1 MDFRTIGLVALLA
14 LAACAAPSPVP
25 PTVTLLPL
33 PSGTPIPAG
42 TRTPPPTPI
51 IIASPTPS
59 ATPVTHTVAR
69 NETLISIAVDYGVSL
84 EALQT
89 ANPGVSPRFL
99 GVGTVL
105 VIPAGDGT
113 PIAPVGAPTPLP
125 VVFGV
130 PACHALSS
138 GAMYCFVEARNAN
151 AVALE
156 AISARITLAGA
167 DGLPLA
173 DALAHPALDA
183 VPAGDAVTL
192 AAYFGN
198 APGDVAAVG
207 VAAVSA
213 YPLTDF
219 ASRYLSL
226 EVSGPR
232 AAQSGAEWA
241 VTAQLRNDGPTRA
254 ATIRVA
260 LTLFDEAGAIIGYRQ
275 QTLPGGLAPGEA
287 QTVSIAATP
296 LCGAGASPACAGG
309 TRSVS
314 STPLCGAG
322 ASPACAGETRSVSS
336 TPLCGAVARYTLRA
350 QGRP

>member
-1 MDFRTIGLVALLA
+1 MDFRTTGLVALLA
-14 LAACAAPSPVP
+14 LAACATPSPVP
-25 PTVTLLPL
+25 STVTLLPL
-33 PSGTPIPAG
+33 PSGTPISAG
-42 TRTPPPTPI
+42 TRIPPPTPI

-59 ATPVTHTVAR
+59 ATPVTHKVAR
-69 NETLISIAVDYGVSL
+69 NETLISIAVNYGVSL
-84 EALQT
+84 DALQA

-99 GVGTVL
+99 SVGAVL
-105 VIPAGDGT
+105 VIPTGDAP
-113 PIAPVGAPTPLP
+113 PIAPMSAPTPLP

-192 AAYFGN
+192 AAYF
-198 APGDVAAVG
+198 ATVPGDVAAIG
-207 VAAVSA
+207 VTATSA
-213 YPLTDF
+213 FPLTDF

-226 EVSGPR
+226 EVSEPR

-241 VTAQLRNDGPTRA
+241 VTAQIRSTGATPA

-260 LTLFDEAGAIIGYRQ
+260 LTLFDGAGAIIGYRQ
-275 QTLPGGLAPGEA
+275 QTLTGRLAAGEA

-296 LCGAGASPACAGG
+296 L
-309 TRSVS
+309 R
-314 STPLCGAG
+314 
-322 ASPACAGETRSVSS
+322 
-336 TPLCGAVARYTLRA
+336 GAVARYTLQA